1 MQAHV
6 LYLQTGYTGHHN
18 ATISSQTFLHRN
30 KSVETEEV
38 LLVSLG
44 RGGLLAQPWHTTVPT
59 KYLCHCTVT

>member
-44 RGGLLAQPWHTTVPT
+44 GEGYLLSPGIQWFPRSIYATVQ
-59 KYLCHCTVT
+59 